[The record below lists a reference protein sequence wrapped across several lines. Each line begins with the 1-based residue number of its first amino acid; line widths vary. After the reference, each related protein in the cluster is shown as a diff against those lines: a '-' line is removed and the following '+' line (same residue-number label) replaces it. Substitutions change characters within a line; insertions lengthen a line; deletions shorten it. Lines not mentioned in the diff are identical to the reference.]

1 MSTNTIVVTHWIHPE
16 VIDLLQPH
24 GQLVLN
30 QSRGTLPTEE
40 LMHRLKQAHAM
51 MAFMPDKVDDAFLQ
65 QCPNLKVVGA
75 ALKGYD
81 NFDVEACTRHNVWF
95 TIVPDLLTNPTAE
108 LAIGLMLSLARNIG
122 PGDRWLRSGNF
133 QGWRPILYGSGLD
146 GATVGLLGM
155 GRVGRAITRRLSG
168 FGARLLYYDPH
179 AVTADD
185 DNTLDVSAAFMEEV
199 LSHSDFIICA
209 TPLNN
214 QTKHLINSRT
224 IAQMKRGSY
233 LINIGRGSTVDEQAV
248 AEALDI
254 GHLAGYAA
262 DVFEMEDWAFEDRPR
277 FIHPSLLAHRDK
289 TVFTPH
295 LGSAVDSVRK
305 AIAMEAGRNIIQ
317 ALKGETP
324 QGAVNHIED
333 CNKDIAIERC

>member
-1 MSTNTIVVTHWIHPE
+1 
-16 VIDLLQPH
+16 
-24 GQLVLN
+24 VLN

-122 PGDRWLRSGNF
+122 PGDQWVRSGDF
-133 QGWRPILYGSGLD
+133 QGWLPIHYGSGLD

-155 GRVGRAITRRLSG
+155 GRVGQAITRRLSG
-168 FGARLLYYDPH
+168 FGARLLFHDPRS
-179 AVTADD
+179 VTV
-185 DNTLDVSAAFMEEV
+185 DVDSNLKVQAAFMEEV

-209 TPLNN
+209 VPLNS

-224 IAQMKRGSY
+224 IVRMKRGSY

-262 DVFEMEDWAFEDRPR
+262 DVFEMEDWALEDRPR
-277 FIHPSLLAHRDK
+277 FIHPSLLAHHDR
-289 TVFTPH
+289 TIFTPH

-317 ALKGETP
+317 ALTGETP
-324 QGAVNHIED
+324 QGAVNHIKD
-333 CNKDIAIERC
+333 CNKGMAIELY

>member
-1 MSTNTIVVTHWIHPE
+1 MSTNTIVATHWIHPE

-30 QSRGTLPTEE
+30 QTRETLPKEE
-40 LMHRLKQAHAM
+40 LMRRLSQAHAM
-51 MAFMPDKVDDAFLQ
+51 MAFMPDRVDDAFLK
-65 QCPNLKVVGA
+65 QCPNLKVIGA

-81 NFDVEACTRHNVWF
+81 NFDVTACTRYKVWF

-108 LAIGLMLSLARNIG
+108 LAIGLILSLARNIG
-122 PGDRWLRSGNF
+122 PGDRWVRSGDF

-155 GRVGRAITRRLSG
+155 GRVGQAIARRLSG
-168 FGARLLYYDPH
+168 FGAKLLYYDPLP
-179 AVTADD
+179 AEPGADH
-185 DNTLDVSAAFMEEV
+185 LLEVQAAFMEEV

-209 TPLNN
+209 TPLNS

-262 DVFEMEDWAFEDRPR
+262 DVYEMEDWALEERPR

-324 QGAVNHIED
+324 QGAVNHVKD
-333 CNKDIAIERC
+333 CSKGIAIELC